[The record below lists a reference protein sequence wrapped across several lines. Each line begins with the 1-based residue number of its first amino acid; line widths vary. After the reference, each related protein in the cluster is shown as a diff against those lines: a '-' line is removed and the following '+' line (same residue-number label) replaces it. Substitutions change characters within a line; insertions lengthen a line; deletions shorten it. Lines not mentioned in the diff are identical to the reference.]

1 MGRPWPSRPC
11 WPLGNTNACAGGTAS
26 NPELAARIV
35 KPLLDATQRLV
46 KEGIVADADL
56 ADAGVIFVT
65 GFAPFTGGPMNYLA
79 ATG

>member
-1 MGRPWPSRPC
+1 M
-11 WPLGNTNACAGGTAS
+11 AS

-56 ADAGVIFVT
+56 ADAGVIFGT